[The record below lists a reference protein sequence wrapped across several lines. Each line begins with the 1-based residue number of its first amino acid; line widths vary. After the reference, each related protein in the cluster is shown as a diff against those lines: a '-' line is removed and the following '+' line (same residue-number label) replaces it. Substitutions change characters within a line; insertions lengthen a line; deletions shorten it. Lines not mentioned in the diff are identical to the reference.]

1 MLLLVKIDS
10 DADSPVWAIYYETEM
25 QATAQKS
32 THITDICEG
41 FNVQKVGDLKQNN
54 KLYLHSLNQG
64 TEIT

>member
-1 MLLLVKIDS
+1 
-10 DADSPVWAIYYETEM
+10 M

-41 FNVQKVGDLKQNN
+41 FNVQKVGDLKQNY